1 MKDEDNDVENLDKS
15 FTSDSDY
22 GRLSGEYDDAD
33 LLKPDLDYLNEKI
46 NSIEARLTKLERKSE
61 MSPQSGGTPKKHKRK
76 SIRKTNKRVKSRK
89 NRGKGPEW
97 KTTPITDKKELQG
110 LEEADRNAAK
120 RQLNNNKMKS
130 FYADLD
136 IQRNNIQR
144 GFTVTPMD
152 PKEIQRQQREDDM
165 HNKRVNS
172 KKAKSKKLSIY
183 DLGGAKS
190 KRRKHYINRNIKV
203 SNNKW

>member
-1 MKDEDNDVENLDKS
+1 MLLYNMSEDEHNDEDYDYGSDMGDTSFSHDIAEKMGLHEIEKLNNITENL
-15 FTSDSDY
+15 
-22 GRLSGEYDDAD
+22 
-33 LLKPDLDYLNEKI
+33 
-46 NSIEARLTKLERKSE
+46 EARLKIVEDK
-61 MSPQSGGTPKKHKRK
+61 QNNIKGGKTKKHKRNPR
-76 SIRKTNKRVKSRK
+76 RKTNKRVKSRK

-120 RQLNNNKMKS
+120 RQLNNNKMKG

>member
-1 MKDEDNDVENLDKS
+1 M
-15 FTSDSDY
+15 
-22 GRLSGEYDDAD
+22 
-33 LLKPDLDYLNEKI
+33 NEIK
-46 NSIEARLTKLERKSE
+46 
-61 MSPQSGGTPKKHKRK
+61 SGGKTKKHKRK
-76 SIRKTNKRVKSRK
+76 PRRKTNKRVKSRK

-110 LEEADRNAAK
+110 LEEADRNAEK
-120 RQLNNNKMKS
+120 RQVNINRMRK
-130 FYADLD
+130 FDADLER
-136 IQRNNIQR
+136 QRNNIQS

-190 KRRKHYINRNIKV
+190 KRRKHYINKNIKI